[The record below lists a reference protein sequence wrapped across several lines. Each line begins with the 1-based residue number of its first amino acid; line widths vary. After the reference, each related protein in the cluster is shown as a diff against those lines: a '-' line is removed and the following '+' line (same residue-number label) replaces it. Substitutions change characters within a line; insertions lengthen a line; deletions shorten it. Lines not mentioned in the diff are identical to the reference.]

1 MVSGK
6 VSRFK
11 TTYSFSATIVIEV
24 LAAEKSVDS
33 ALISRILPFIEKCFK
48 KGSSEEYEVLFL
60 LVLCYD
66 SVEYFVNGH
75 SFTF

>member
-6 VSRFK
+6 VSSFK

-24 LAAEKSVDS
+24 LAAAKSVNS

-48 KGSSEEYEVLFL
+48 KGSSEEYEVFFYLFYAMIWFTAVSCE
-60 LVLCYD
+60 LV
-66 SVEYFVNGH
+66 V
-75 SFTF
+75 